1 MGAMDGARQGTAPL
15 FLLQCVLLDRGVC
28 PCQEQTS
35 ECQLQRPQPHSQR
48 TFGLSR
54 PSFRDDMMYIKSK
67 RLRAVRRLQTVLSAV
82 ARPPG
87 PRPTSRHHLP
97 CLKAHGRTKLPPN
110 YAATARTRASS
121 GQSTLR
127 TAALTITAPR
137 AQATQTVRYRVRPI
151 ARTACMPARVFL
163 GAGFYCAHTPM
174 FENCT
179 ETTTRRPIQAGTR
192 VQGDETQPTRNA
204 DTPYMDTPLH
214 HCTDTSH
221 ATSRPTPLN
230 NHRRQ
235 SVHAPQLR
243 TEHRDTTVAA
253 RRLQLRERGRYN
265 SVGGTTHAHIHHRT
279 AQHNT
284 AQHKHAHTHNEPLKN
299 KTGRIVQHA
308 CEQHNATRH
317 QPRTAQH
324 PLNQQQHTW
333 CGTWLGEGCVR
344 GEV

>member
-1 MGAMDGARQGTAPL
+1 VECEAIQRLGRQVDWWSTRLRALGSVAWWRISLCWGMNIQASMHNRKKRARARRGTPGGPHAMGAMDGARQGTAPL
-15 FLLQCVLLDRGVC
+15 VLLQCVLLDRGVC
-28 PCQEQTS
+28 P
-35 ECQLQRPQPHSQR
+35 
-48 TFGLSR
+48 FGLSR

-192 VQGDETQPTRNA
+192 VQGYKATRPNPHETLIRHTW
-204 DTPYMDTPLH
+204 TL
-214 HCTDTSH
+214 HCTTAILH
-221 ATSRPTPLN
+221 TPR
-230 NHRRQ
+230 H
-235 SVHAPQLR
+235 VQLR
-243 TEHRDTTVAA
+243 
-253 RRLQLRERGRYN
+253 
-265 SVGGTTHAHIHHRT
+265 
-279 AQHNT
+279 
-284 AQHKHAHTHNEPLKN
+284 
-299 KTGRIVQHA
+299 
-308 CEQHNATRH
+308 
-317 QPRTAQH
+317 
-324 PLNQQQHTW
+324 
-333 CGTWLGEGCVR
+333 
-344 GEV
+344 

>member
-1 MGAMDGARQGTAPL
+1 MNIQASMHNRKKRARARRGTPGGPHAMGAMDGARQGTAPL
-15 FLLQCVLLDRGVC
+15 VLLQCVLLDRGVC

-192 VQGDETQPTRNA
+192 VQGYKATRPNPHETLIRHTW
-204 DTPYMDTPLH
+204 TL
-214 HCTDTSH
+214 HCTTAILH
-221 ATSRPTPLN
+221 TPR
-230 NHRRQ
+230 H
-235 SVHAPQLR
+235 VQLR
-243 TEHRDTTVAA
+243 
-253 RRLQLRERGRYN
+253 
-265 SVGGTTHAHIHHRT
+265 
-279 AQHNT
+279 
-284 AQHKHAHTHNEPLKN
+284 
-299 KTGRIVQHA
+299 
-308 CEQHNATRH
+308 
-317 QPRTAQH
+317 
-324 PLNQQQHTW
+324 
-333 CGTWLGEGCVR
+333 
-344 GEV
+344 